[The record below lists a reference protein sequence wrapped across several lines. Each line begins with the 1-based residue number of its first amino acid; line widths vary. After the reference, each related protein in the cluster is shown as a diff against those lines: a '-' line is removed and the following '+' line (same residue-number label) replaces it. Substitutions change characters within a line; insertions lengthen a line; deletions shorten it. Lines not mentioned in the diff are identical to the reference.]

1 MKTPMAVFLTLCA
14 TSALADAFPDEPH
27 IVVDGSALVSSV
39 PDVLEMSLS
48 ISELD
53 LDVAKAAATVEARS
67 SRFLA
72 VVKSLGIEPRDI
84 TSSELSIT
92 PKYNWNNREQVLVGT
107 LVSRKIELELR
118 DLSKYHDLIAVVIE
132 ARIGE
137 IRRTTLKI
145 SGEEE
150 LRRTLLQQAVNDA
163 RRNAQLLVS
172 GSDERVGSIY
182 SLTSQR
188 QGGVRRASFSA
199 GMERDQGSFEPG
211 SIEVRETVR
220 AIFYLT
226 K

>member
-1 MKTPMAVFLTLCA
+1 
-14 TSALADAFPDEPH
+14 
-27 IVVDGSALVSSV
+27 
-39 PDVLEMSLS
+39 
-48 ISELD
+48 
-53 LDVAKAAATVEARS
+53 
-67 SRFLA
+67 
-72 VVKSLGIEPRDI
+72 
-84 TSSELSIT
+84 
-92 PKYNWNNREQVLVGT
+92 VGT

-118 DLSKYHDLIAVVIE
+118 DLSKYHDLIAAVIE